1 MPMTLYTESGDEK
14 EVLTDEEVEA
24 LKSPANALK
33 DVMSELGLEV
43 GDNVTEKLEDLKT
56 RVKELKEAESP
67 DWRALRT
74 RANRLDAIV
83 KNLTAQGK
91 EINNDG
97 EIVEKKQLD
106 ASEIAEQAKL
116 AARQELIQEKIE
128 DTLEGYSEDE
138 RKVIDHYYKKLSAGE
153 EVDLKSVDKFLKE
166 AIKLANVDENV
177 SAAKKS
183 ISRIGSSASNPTRGG
198 KNFAE
203 TDAGKNVLNM
213 MGIKLEDKK

>member
-1 MPMTLYTESGDEK
+1 MTLYTELGDEK

-33 DVMSELGLEV
+33 DVMAELGLEV

-56 RVKELKEAESP
+56 RVKELKAAESP
-67 DWRALRT
+67 DWRALRQK
-74 RANRLDAIV
+74 ANSLEILV

-91 EINNDG
+91 EINPQG
-97 EIVEKKQLD
+97 EIVEKTTLN
-106 ASEIAEQAKL
+106 ASEIEQSARL

-153 EVDLKSVDKFLKE
+153 EVSLKSVDKFLKE
-166 AIKLANVDENV
+166 AIKLANVDENI

-183 ISRIGSSASNPTRGG
+183 IGRIGSSASTPSQGG

-203 TDAGKNVLNM
+203 SDAGKEVLGM

>member
-1 MPMTLYTESGDEK
+1 MTLYTELGDEK

-33 DVMSELGLEV
+33 DVMTELGLEV

-67 DWRALRT
+67 DWRALRQK
-74 RANRLDAIV
+74 ANSLESLV

-91 EINNDG
+91 EINPQG
-97 EIVEKKQLD
+97 EIVEKTTLNP
-106 ASEIAEQAKL
+106 SEIEQSARL

-128 DTLEGYSEDE
+128 DTLEGYGEDE

-153 EVDLKSVDKFLKE
+153 EVSLKSVDKFLKE

-183 ISRIGSSASNPTRGG
+183 IGRIGSSASTPSRGG

-203 TDAGKNVLNM
+203 SDAGKEVLSM

>member
-1 MPMTLYTESGDEK
+1 MTLYTELGDEK

-33 DVMSELGLEV
+33 DVMAELGLEV

-116 AARQELIQEKIE
+116 AARQELITEKIE
-128 DTLEGYSEDE
+128 DTLEGYNDDE
-138 RKVIDHYYKKLSAGE
+138 RKVIEHYYKKLSAGE
-153 EVDLKSVDKFLKE
+153 EVSLKSVDKFLKE

-183 ISRIGSSASNPTRGG
+183 IGRIGSSASTPSQGG

>member
-1 MPMTLYTESGDEK
+1 MILYTESGDEK

-33 DVMSELGLEV
+33 DVMTELGLEV

-56 RVKELKEAESP
+56 RVKELKAAESP
-67 DWRALRT
+67 DWRALRQK
-74 RANRLDAIV
+74 ANSLEILV

-91 EINNDG
+91 EINPQG
-97 EIVEKKQLD
+97 EIVEKTTLKP
-106 ASEIAEQAKL
+106 SEIEQSARL

-128 DTLEGYSEDE
+128 DTLDGYGEDE

-153 EVDLKSVDKFLKE
+153 EVSLKSVDKFLKE

-183 ISRIGSSASNPTRGG
+183 IGRIGSSASTPSQGG

-203 TDAGKNVLNM
+203 TDAGKEVLGM

>member
-1 MPMTLYTESGDEK
+1 MTLYTESGDEK

-67 DWRALRT
+67 DWRALRQK
-74 RANRLDAIV
+74 ANSLEALV

-91 EINNDG
+91 EINPQG
-97 EIVEKKQLD
+97 EIVEKKTLN
-106 ASEIAEQAKL
+106 ASEIEQSARL
-116 AARQELIQEKIE
+116 AARQELITEKIE

-183 ISRIGSSASNPTRGG
+183 ISRIGSSASNPTQGG

>member
-1 MPMTLYTESGDEK
+1 MTLYTETGDEK

-33 DVMSELGLEV
+33 DVMTELGLEV
-43 GDNVTEKLEDLKT
+43 GENVNEKLEDLKT

-106 ASEIAEQAKL
+106 ANEIAEQAKL
-116 AARQELIQEKIE
+116 AARQELITEKIE
-128 DTLEGYSEDE
+128 DTLEGYNDDE
-138 RKVIDHYYKKLSAGE
+138 RKVIEHYYKKLSAGE
-153 EVDLKSVDKFLKE
+153 EVSLKSVDKFLKE

-183 ISRIGSSASNPTRGG
+183 ISRIGSSASNPSQGG

-203 TDAGKNVLNM
+203 TDAGKNVLDM

>member
-1 MPMTLYTESGDEK
+1 MTLYTESGDEK

-33 DVMSELGLEV
+33 DVMAELGLEV
-43 GDNVTEKLEDLKT
+43 GDNVTEKLEDLKN
-56 RVKELKEAESP
+56 RVKELKAAESP
-67 DWRALRT
+67 DWRALRQK
-74 RANRLDAIV
+74 ANSLEVLV

-91 EINNDG
+91 EINPQG
-97 EIVEKKQLD
+97 EIVEKTTLN
-106 ASEIAEQAKL
+106 ASEIEQSARL

-128 DTLEGYSEDE
+128 DTLEGYGEDE

-153 EVDLKSVDKFLKE
+153 EVSLKSVDKFLKE
-166 AIKLANVDENV
+166 AIKLANVDESV

-183 ISRIGSSASNPTRGG
+183 ISRIGSSASTPSQGG

-203 TDAGKNVLNM
+203 TDAGKNVLDM

>member
-33 DVMSELGLEV
+33 DVMAELGLEV

-67 DWRALRT
+67 DWRALRQK
-74 RANRLDAIV
+74 ANSLEVLV

-116 AARQELIQEKIE
+116 AARQELITEKIE
-128 DTLEGYSEDE
+128 DTLEGYNEDE

-153 EVDLKSVDKFLKE
+153 EVSLKSVDKFLKE

-183 ISRIGSSASNPTRGG
+183 ISRIGSSASNPTQGG

-203 TDAGKNVLNM
+203 TDAGKNV
-213 MGIKLEDKK
+213 